1 MPDAT
6 LETTVMLLN
15 QAKGGDSEALNQLV
29 ARALPPL
36 RRWARGRLPQSARSL
51 AETQDLVQ
59 DVVMRTLPRL
69 DTFEVR
75 RPGALQAF
83 LRQSVSNHII
93 DEIRKARRRPAPEPL
108 TESAV
113 DAGPSPLE
121 HAIGAEARERYEEAL
136 TRLTPTDR
144 GAIRARVEKQQSYE
158 EVAAALGKPNANAAR
173 MTVLRAIRRLVKIM
187 ARLP

>member
-1 MPDAT
+1 MADT
-6 LETTVMLLN
+6 TQETTVVLLT
-15 QAKGGDSEALNQLV
+15 QAKTGDAEALNRLV

-69 DTFEVR
+69 GSFEAR

-83 LRQSVSNHII
+83 LRQSVSNQII
-93 DEIRKARRRPAPEPL
+93 DEIRKARRRPTPEAL

-121 HAIGAEARERYEEAL
+121 HAIGREAL
-136 TRLTPTDR
+136 TRYENALTLLKPSDR

-158 EVAAALGKPNANAAR
+158 EMATSLGKPNANAAR
-173 MTVLRAIRRLVKIM
+173 MAVLRAIRRLVKVM